1 MAGDAPQSAATRAE
15 RFAWSMYDFANSG
28 YTTVV
33 LTTVFN
39 AYFVAV
45 VAGGVEISS
54 GAATFLWT
62 AIVAAGN
69 AIVLFSGPVIGA
81 IADRHAWKKR
91 FLLITTVGC
100 ILTTGLLGFVGDG
113 DVVAGAILFI
123 LSLVMF
129 ASGENLI
136 AAFLPEIAPANRMG
150 RLSGYGWGLGY
161 AGGLITLGCC
171 LTYITWAR
179 NQGQSPTQFIPVTLW
194 ITAAIFAFAAL
205 PTFLL
210 LRERAVPKAALPEK
224 SYLAEGFV
232 RVRTTFR
239 DAHLFKDLFRFLITL
254 VVFQAGVSTVV
265 VVAAIYAQEVL
276 EFSSDELIF
285 LIMIVNV
292 TAAAGALAIG
302 HLQDKVGSSR
312 ALALALSIW
321 VIAVVLVLIAE
332 SRRDIWFAANLIG
345 LAMGSSQSAGR
356 ALMGQF
362 APVGR
367 TGEFFGLW
375 GLATRC
381 AAILGPVTYGAISML
396 SGGNQRI
403 ALLSTLGFFLLGLL
417 LLATVDEARGRRAA
431 MLSNDH
437 DRITLNQ

>member
-1 MAGDAPQSAATRAE
+1 MAGDAPPSAATRAE

-33 LTTVFN
+33 LTSVFN

-45 VAGGVEISS
+45 VAGGAAISS

-62 AIVAAGN
+62 ATVATGN

-81 IADRHAWKKR
+81 IADHHAWKKR
-91 FLLITTVGC
+91 FLLITTIGC

-113 DVVAGAILFI
+113 DFVAGAILLI

-136 AAFLPEIAPANRMG
+136 AAFLPEIAPANQMG

-161 AGGLITLGCC
+161 AGGLVTLGCC
-171 LTYITWAR
+171 LTYITWAQ
-179 NQGQSPTQFIPVTLW
+179 NQGQNPTQYIPVTLW
-194 ITAAIFAFAAL
+194 ITAVIFAFAAL

-210 LRERAVPKAALPEK
+210 LRERAIPKATPPGK
-224 SYLAEGFV
+224 SYLAEGLV
-232 RVRTTFR
+232 RVRTTLR
-239 DAHLFKDLFRFLITL
+239 AARRFKDLFRFLITL
-254 VVFQAGVSTVV
+254 VVYQAGVSTVI

-292 TAAAGALAIG
+292 TAAVGAFAIG
-302 HLQDKVGSSR
+302 HLQDKVGSTR
-312 ALALALSIW
+312 ALTLALSIW
-321 VIAVVLVLIAE
+321 VIAVVLVLVAD
-332 SRRDIWFAANLIG
+332 SRGDIWLAANLIG

-362 APVGR
+362 TPVGQA
-367 TGEFFGLW
+367 GEFFGLW
-375 GLATRC
+375 GLASRC
-381 AAILGPVTYGAISML
+381 AAIIGPLTYGATSML

-403 ALLSTLGFFLLGLL
+403 ALFSTLGFFLLGLL
-417 LLATVDEARGRRAA
+417 LLATVDEARGRHAA
-431 MLSNDH
+431 MH
-437 DRITLNQ
+437 